1 MPSMTPSEYAMQL
14 RTDGGPFV
22 KFELMDGNENIITGR
37 SEKDLERAETS
48 KVYYRDVPTYNG
60 SEFPWLLLIEAQRD
74 IILTYPLQARIGKQ
88 DYGEP
93 KYNQITTIAFDDN
106 ASGNLPFEEDGLEEL
121 LRKLPRGFIK
131 DWRFG
136 LGILYDYRYI
146 PNAIEEIDEITT
158 IMVISGDQP
167 YPTETDGDVFFLAE
181 KRFENLRVKIDQ
193 LDGKYSR
200 ERRNDMQLLCYS
212 SLLHESLPNKY
223 PAKARK
229 LPPDLLAELVAL
241 GSSSPPLTKR
251 DRKTVVD
258 LVEKNLPPLAKDKRK
273 TLYKLKSDIEL
284 VTLSELITVYEKLL
298 EGNSNE
304 ERWQQFLS
312 ENVFILDLAF
322 GYPVKMIGE
331 KPYVGGKGF
340 NGQGGQFS
348 DFVMASESTSS
359 LAIIEIKAPSKELL
373 SATEYRTTVYAPSRE
388 LSGSVSQALSQRMSL
403 QHNFFSLANKLT
415 ERVNAVTVPI
425 VIIIGRNPIEEQ
437 KRISFECYR
446 NSLRDVLII
455 TFDELLLRL
464 KNIYRALQPSLL

>member
-22 KFELMDGNENIITGR
+22 KFELLDANENIITGR
-37 SEKDLERAETS
+37 SEKDLEHAESS
-48 KVYYRDVPTYNG
+48 KVYYRDVTNYNG
-60 SEFPWLLLIEAQRD
+60 RDLTWLLIIQAHRD
-74 IILTYPLQARIGKQ
+74 IVITYPLQARIGKQ
-88 DYGEP
+88 NYGQP
-93 KYNQITTIAFDDN
+93 KYNNIVKIVFDDN
-106 ASGNLPFEEDGLEEL
+106 ISGNLPFEEDGLEEL
-121 LRKLPRGFIK
+121 LKKLPKGFIK

-146 PNAIEEIDEITT
+146 PYAIEDIDEITT
-158 IMVISGDQP
+158 IMVISGDEP
-167 YPTETDGDVFFLAE
+167 CAPVADGDVFFLSE
-181 KRFENLRVKIDQ
+181 KRFETLRAKIDQ
-193 LDGKYSR
+193 LNGKYSR

-212 SLLHESLPNKY
+212 SLLHESMPSKY

-241 GSSSPPLTKR
+241 GSTSPSLTQR

-258 LVEKNLPPLAKDKRK
+258 LVEKNLPPLAKDERRA
-273 TLYKLKSDIEL
+273 LYKLKADIEL
-284 VTLSELITVYEKLL
+284 VTLSELITVFEKLL
-298 EGNSNE
+298 DANSNE
-304 ERWQQFLS
+304 ERWQQFLA
-312 ENVFILDLAF
+312 ENIFILDLAF
-322 GYPVKMIGE
+322 GYPVKIIGE

-348 DFVMASESTSS
+348 DFVMASDSTSS

-373 SATEYRTTVYAPSRE
+373 SSTEYRASVYAPSRE

-403 QHNFFSLANKLT
+403 QQNFFSLANKLT
-415 ERVNAVTVPI
+415 ERVNAVSVPI
-425 VIIIGRNPIEEQ
+425 VIIIGRNPDEDS
-437 KRISFECYR
+437 KKISFECYR

-464 KNIYRALQPSLL
+464 KTIYRALQP